1 MSYVLSVFPSGRR
14 ARLLVLVIMMAV
26 LGAAVFAGT
35 RLGGAPPGVEAAPAA
50 APNAQVN
57 ATAVYIQFTVD
68 GNTLEGD
75 VTSSGFDGQ
84 GWSSVYSFS
93 VSASTPR
100 DYSGALAGRSQVNP
114 ITVTKAVDKSSPLLF
129 EALTDNQVV
138 DAEIKVIRADPSG
151 TGAEEEVLHYT
162 LTGGAI
168 VGHRINVN
176 DIPTDPP
183 QFETETL
190 SLSFG
195 HLEMEWVSTGAVATW
210 DWLR

>member
-1 MSYVLSVFPSGRR
+1 MSYVLRVFPGGRR
-14 ARLLVLVIMMAV
+14 ARLLVPVIMMAV

-35 RLGGAPPGVEAAPAA
+35 RLGGPPTGVEAAPAA

-68 GNTLEGD
+68 GDTLEGD
-75 VTSSGFDGQ
+75 ATNSGFVGQ

-100 DYSGALAGRSQVNP
+100 DYSGALAGLSQVNP

-129 EALTDNQVV
+129 SALTDNQVV

-151 TGAEEEVLHYT
+151 SGAEEEVLHYT
-162 LTGGAI
+162 LTGGSI

-195 HLEMEWVSTGAVATW
+195 HLEMEWVSTGVVAAW